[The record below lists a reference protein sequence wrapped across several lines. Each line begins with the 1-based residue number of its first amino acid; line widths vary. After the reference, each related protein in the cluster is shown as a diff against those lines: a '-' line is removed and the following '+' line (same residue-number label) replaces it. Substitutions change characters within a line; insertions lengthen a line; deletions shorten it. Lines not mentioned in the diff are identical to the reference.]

1 MATWLAWSLCLLCV
15 GLAVG
20 ALLLWLLNSRSL
32 IGFVREGDAAVAV
45 LVVSFSVVGALI
57 VSHRPENTI
66 GWVFCAAALC
76 QGLSEFGLEYA
87 TYALITRSGLLP
99 LAAEMSW
106 LAEWIWAPGL
116 GLILVF
122 LPILFPDG
130 RPPSRRWRPVAW
142 LGGLS
147 IILIWVPISIL
158 IWPERG
164 TTLLRDGETGEERPG
179 WLLALAE
186 AGFPLMLLAGLLAVI
201 SLFVRFHRARG
212 SERQQIKWFASAAAL
227 TFAWIFV
234 FEQLVS
240 AEGGVL
246 EAIAAVSSLVLVPS
260 IPIATG
266 IAIFRYRLYDI
277 DRIVNRAL
285 VYGFLTATLA
295 AVYLG
300 GVVVLQ
306 HLFRVLTGQESQLA
320 VVASTLDIAA
330 LFVPLRRRVQ
340 GFVDRR
346 FYRRKYDAA
355 KTLEAFSAK
364 LRDETDLDRLGDE
377 MVSVVRETMQ
387 PEHVSLWL
395 RPSGRIGGEE
405 SGGEMRENLWMARKF
420 VDEESS

>member
-1 MATWLAWSLCLLCV
+1 
-15 GLAVG
+15 
-20 ALLLWLLNSRSL
+20 
-32 IGFVREGDAAVAV
+32 
-45 LVVSFSVVGALI
+45 
-57 VSHRPENTI
+57 
-66 GWVFCAAALC
+66 
-76 QGLSEFGLEYA
+76 
-87 TYALITRSGLLP
+87 
-99 LAAEMSW
+99 
-106 LAEWIWAPGL
+106 
-116 GLILVF
+116 
-122 LPILFPDG
+122 
-130 RPPSRRWRPVAW
+130 
-142 LGGLS
+142 
-147 IILIWVPISIL
+147 
-158 IWPERG
+158 
-164 TTLLRDGETGEERPG
+164 
-179 WLLALAE
+179 
-186 AGFPLMLLAGLLAVI
+186 MLLAGLLAVI

-320 VVASTLDIAA
+320 VVASTLAIAA

-355 KTLEAFSAK
+355 KTLETFSAK

-377 MVSVVRETMQ
+377 MVSVVRDTMQ